1 MAGAPEAH
9 DAPVWDVL
17 AVRYGTRVTRK
28 SECYLDFASHGEPDA
43 AVGMDYFFYVLRD
56 GERTVLVDTGF
67 DPTVGERR
75 GRTTVCPPV
84 EALALLGIRPEE
96 VSLIVVTHLHYDHIG
111 NLAAFPEAEL
121 AVHERELA
129 FRLGPDGLRPEHA
142 AVVEADEIAH
152 VVEARAEGR
161 VRVLTGSGPIAPGID
176 SVCVGGHS
184 PGQLVLVVEG
194 RRGPVVLASDAVHY
208 YEELERRWPFAIV
221 VDVDEMVAGY
231 ETVERLAGERG
242 ASVVPGHDPL
252 VLDRFPPF
260 ADAPAEL
267 GVRLA

>member
-1 MAGAPEAH
+1 M
-9 DAPVWDVL
+9 WDVL

-161 VRVLTGSGPIAPGID
+161 VRVLTGSGPVAPGI
-176 SVCVGGHS
+176 
-184 PGQLVLVVEG
+184 
-194 RRGPVVLASDAVHY
+194 
-208 YEELERRWPFAIV
+208 
-221 VDVDEMVAGY
+221 
-231 ETVERLAGERG
+231 
-242 ASVVPGHDPL
+242 
-252 VLDRFPPF
+252 
-260 ADAPAEL
+260 
-267 GVRLA
+267 